1 MFNACIYIYR
11 RIVNIS
17 VINSYRL
24 LWIETFTFTFK
35 AFTFI
40 RGACSMERKHGG
52 NHRCESTG
60 ANFPCGGTK
69 LRLRWLSCVRSCRKN
84 ALGRSAVLAENSTCR
99 PDGVAG
105 RLNRTISS
113 RTNCLNGRSVAAGT
127 SCAKWLFANE
137 APGTEEVHALEM
149 RRDVRR
155 DRWLARSPVQPMI
168 LSSSNGALALEVS

>member
-1 MFNACIYIYR
+1 MFSNACISKNCQYI
-11 RIVNIS
+11 
-17 VINSYRL
+17 SYQFLSIALERNL
-24 LWIETFTFTFK
+24 YLYLQSSCIYSC
-35 AFTFI
+35 
-40 RGACSMERKHGG
+40 GACSTERKRGG

-69 LRLRWLSCVRSCRKN
+69 PRLRSSRVRSCRKN

-113 RTNCLNGRSVAAGT
+113 RTNCLDGRSVAAGA

-137 APGTEEVHALEM
+137 APGTERGPRVRDEA
-149 RRDVRR
+149 RREERSVAGL
-155 DRWLARSPVQPMI
+155 LARPCKRRSYRRLTGP
-168 LSSSNGALALEVS
+168 LALEVS